1 MTSWP
6 GRWAMAALA
15 LLLAA
20 CGPGVGGT
28 GGGDDPSVPGTAVLP
43 LCRTPFAAALDCR
56 ADGTTGRVLFADAAV
71 PATAQLAV
79 EGVRAQLAAACAG
92 LAFEGTW
99 DGRAFSGTLTTAA
112 GSVAASLE
120 VMAADAG
127 LVLQLVESTATAPR
141 FGPVRVDR
149 VTAFPPGC

>member
-28 GGGDDPSVPGTAVLP
+28 GGGDSGSPGNGQTVP
-43 LCRTPFAAALDCR
+43 LCATPFAAALDCR

-92 LAFEGTW
+92 LAFDGTW
-99 DGRAFSGTLTTAA
+99 DGRRFTGTLSTAA
-112 GSVAASLE
+112 GSAAASLE
-120 VMAADAG
+120 ATAAEAG
-127 LVLQLVESTATAPR
+127 LVLQLLEGSASMPR
-141 FGPVRVDR
+141 FGPVRVNR